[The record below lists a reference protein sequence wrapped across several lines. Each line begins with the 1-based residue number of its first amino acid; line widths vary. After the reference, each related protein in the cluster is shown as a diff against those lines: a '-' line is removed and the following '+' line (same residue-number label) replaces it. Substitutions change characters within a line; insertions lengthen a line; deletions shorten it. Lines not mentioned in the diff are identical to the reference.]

1 MCLIPHVP
9 NPSRQINH
17 FKCHSQGSP
26 CWKAITTFKI
36 PANYVGACWYLY
48 TLIDSGHV
56 YRPIT
61 AACIFKGTQFLKGQ
75 AVANVIETHMAWL
88 PSFHQGLNMMDQN
101 NVFFFFN
108 EQIVTYFNEWGSSIS
123 ALSPIC
129 PSIWTLYCLAEFSPG
144 KLSSLGCCTFSLT
157 HIWTC
162 YIWKLENESAFTEH
176 AKSRSGKRQAHLSF
190 SVKEIVQAASSGEK
204 KPMNEKVSQV
214 LIMYQGS
221 RLKSQC
227 FCSASE
233 QLQCLSEFWLEKGR
247 YTKICELHAKD
258 MFL

>member
-101 NVFFFFN
+101 NVFFFLMNKLWLILMSEEAPSLLFRLYVPQF
-108 EQIVTYFNEWGSSIS
+108 EHCIVLQNSLQENWAHWDVAPSHSHTSGLVIS
-123 ALSPIC
+123 ENWKMKVHSQSMQNLEVGNAKPIC
-129 PSIWTLYCLAEFSPG
+129 HSQWKKLYRQLLLG
-144 KLSSLGCCTFSLT
+144 K
-157 HIWTC
+157 
-162 YIWKLENESAFTEH
+162 
-176 AKSRSGKRQAHLSF
+176 
-190 SVKEIVQAASSGEK
+190 
-204 KPMNEKVSQV
+204 
-214 LIMYQGS
+214 
-221 RLKSQC
+221 KSQ
-227 FCSASE
+227 
-233 QLQCLSEFWLEKGR
+233 WMKR
-247 YTKICELHAKD
+247 WAKC
-258 MFL
+258 